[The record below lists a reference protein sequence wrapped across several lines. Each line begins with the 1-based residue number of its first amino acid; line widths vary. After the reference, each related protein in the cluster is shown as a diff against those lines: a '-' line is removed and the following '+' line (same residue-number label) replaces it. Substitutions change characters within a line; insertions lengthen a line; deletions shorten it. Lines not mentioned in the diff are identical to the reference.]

1 MGIRLP
7 ACKRRLIQVFGL
19 LRGSPTAEQLDPNRT
34 DLVLVVRGFDEVE
47 ACSASLMRAVAW
59 RQDDP
64 AVLRHHLRLSADA
77 VVEAIRVAAQEDY
90 LPVEGGPGVDGV
102 LILQRVQQLD
112 ALHCS
117 QERSRMVGLAQR
129 LGGEF
134 LGWDGMQAPA
144 VPRNASGR

>member
-7 ACKRRLIQVFGL
+7 ACKRRLLQVFGL

-47 ACSASLMRAVAW
+47 ACSASLMQAAAW
-59 RQDDP
+59 RQDAP

-77 VVEAIRVAAQEDY
+77 AAEAVRVVAQQDY
-90 LPVEGGPGVDGV
+90 VPVGGGPGIDGV
-102 LILQRVQQLD
+102 LVLQRVQQLG

-134 LGWDGMQAPA
+134 LGWDGM
-144 VPRNASGR
+144 